1 MWSTDHYLK
10 QKTILVCSTKRS
22 TRTPVHFCLRTI
34 LCLRAIKSV
43 IYAAQNFLETVGW
56 AGTSFDFLAGLQLLR
71 FLTVD
76 KRPLNN
82 GCGVPGIPTSLQ
94 NILQPRGVGWCGCVA
109 DNNYKRWRIVDPLI
123 LLEARAEPEATI
135 WNYSLHVDWSI
146 ESSVSLHKECRA
158 TPTFVHLWL
167 KYFQGESICSWS
179 ISQVDQGRSQCRV
192 ASIYW

>member
-1 MWSTDHYLK
+1 MFDQEIHPNSCAFLSAYNSLSSSNKIGYLCSPK
-10 QKTILVCSTKRS
+10 QWKTSWR
-22 TRTPVHFCLRTI
+22 PW
-34 LCLRAIKSV
+34 
-43 IYAAQNFLETVGW
+43 GW

-76 KRPLNN
+76 KRPLTN

-94 NILQPRGVGWCGCVA
+94 NILQPRGVGWRGCVA

-123 LLEARAEPEATI
+123 LLEAHVEPEATI

>member
-1 MWSTDHYLK
+1 MED
-10 QKTILVCSTKRS
+10 
-22 TRTPVHFCLRTI
+22 
-34 LCLRAIKSV
+34 
-43 IYAAQNFLETVGW
+43 FLETGW

-94 NILQPRGVGWCGCVA
+94 NILQPRGVGWRGCVA

-135 WNYSLHVDWSI
+135 CNYSLHVDWSI

-167 KYFQGESICSWS
+167 KYFQGESWS
-179 ISQVDQGRSQCRV
+179 ISQEEASAEWPPFIGKVTFRGSHNKHHRTDLRRRSKHWCPCMWRISG
-192 ASIYW
+192 AWRRSIGQVLAGFETWDSDI